1 MAFIAVRV
9 QAHAAHLAGGDDAVA
24 ELDVELRI
32 DRLDLERLDGD
43 ALAEPLRE
51 VAAHRRV
58 GQAGGDRVVALEDQ
72 ALQAGAERRQEGS
85 LARRR
90 EQQLDQL
97 AAHVVGDVD
106 RRHGATVAADAKR
119 EGEVSAIHRIALMN
133 P

>member
-1 MAFIAVRV
+1 MNPLIAPEAQARAYRTALSVNVNKIALLRNTRHLGIPDVVR
-9 QAHAAHLAGGDDAVA
+9 LS
-24 ELDVELRI
+24 R
-32 DRLDLERLDGD
+32 
-43 ALAEPLRE
+43 
-51 VAAHRRV
+51 
-58 GQAGGDRVVALEDQ
+58 Q